1 MPSKTPRQMTFI
13 RAEYGRAAAGKPT
26 RTGMSVD
33 KLKEWVD
40 ADEAARKFVKK
51 PKGGALRLPE

>member
-1 MPSKTPRQMTFI
+1 MTFI

-26 RTGMSVD
+26 RTGMSVE

-51 PKGGALRLPE
+51 PAKASTT